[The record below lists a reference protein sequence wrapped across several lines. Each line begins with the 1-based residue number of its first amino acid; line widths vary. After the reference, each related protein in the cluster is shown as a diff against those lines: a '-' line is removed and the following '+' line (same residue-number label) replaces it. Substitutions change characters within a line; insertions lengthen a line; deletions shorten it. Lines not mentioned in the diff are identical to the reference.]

1 MDDYFQESAENI
13 LKSLQGCQVNVLKSS
28 KLTIFL
34 HKFQIPTEDG
44 GELTFCKS

>member
-28 KLTIFL
+28 THLSN
-34 HKFQIPTEDG
+34 E
-44 GELTFCKS
+44 